1 MHGHLALAMAAGL
14 LLAACADQTG
24 PIRVEVEGGARGDD
38 YGPAPG
44 SYVASMD
51 ADQSSTINSDE
62 FNTAF
67 QEADD
72 DMDGKLDLSEL
83 RDAVC
88 GSGTAG
94 GG

>member
-1 MHGHLALAMAAGL
+1 M
-14 LLAACADQTG
+14 G
-24 PIRVEVEGGARGDD
+24 PIRVEVEGGACGDD
-38 YGPAPG
+38 YGPALD

-72 DMDGKLDLSEL
+72 DVDGKLDLDEL
-83 RDAVC
+83 RNAVC
-88 GSGTAG
+88 GGGTTG